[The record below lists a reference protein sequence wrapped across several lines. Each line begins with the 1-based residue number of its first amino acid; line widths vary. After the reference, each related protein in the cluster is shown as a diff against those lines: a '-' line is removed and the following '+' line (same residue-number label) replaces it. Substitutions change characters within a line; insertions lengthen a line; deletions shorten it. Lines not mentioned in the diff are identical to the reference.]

1 VANASPTVSLKVVL
15 IGNLF
20 TGKTSILSRYRDNL
34 FPENQQPTP
43 GLAKAELTIEV
54 DGRAI
59 ELHVFDTAGCE

>member
-1 VANASPTVSLKVVL
+1 MSDDTPGSVMNASPTVSLKVVL

-43 GLAKAELTIEV
+43 DLAKAEL
-54 DGRAI
+54 
-59 ELHVFDTAGCE
+59 